1 MNHIY
6 TMDTKEEL
14 VSHIRSWIQIDN
26 EILSLQK
33 QIKQYRDEKKSL
45 TESLVTVMKTNEI
58 DCFDI
63 NDGKLIYSKSKVKKA
78 ISKKTLLE
86 ALNKYF
92 KDDGELAKEVSDHIL
107 NSREETIKENI
118 RRKVQ
123 K

>member
-14 VSHIRSWIQIDN
+14 VNHIRSWIQIDN